1 MARER
6 KIGHVILNTAIDRP
20 WSQYYCCML
29 AASTAYAQNYPV
41 ATKRILRAL
50 LKSVDLCVSDPE
62 TVARGIVAKG
72 FSNSYDYALKTLT
85 DARYD
90 RWRDYD
96 PEDSLR
102 FYALRMQE
110 TGIVQVGPNK
120 IIADGAD
127 WRFLEE
133 IKRELKT

>member
-1 MARER
+1 
-6 KIGHVILNTAIDRP
+6 
-20 WSQYYCCML
+20 ML
-29 AASTAYAQNYPV
+29 SASTAYAQHYPV

-62 TVARGIVAKG
+62 TVARGIVAHG

-90 RWRDYD
+90 RWREYD
-96 PEDSLR
+96 PEDTMR

-110 TGIVQVGPNK
+110 TGIVDAGPNK
-120 IIADGAD
+120 IIAAGAD
-127 WRFLEE
+127 WRFLDE
-133 IKRELKT
+133 IKREMKT